1 MKDYL
6 NRNKQFSDG
15 SFIVADRAYNGEKN
29 SHLAS
34 EHNLRLVTTNF
45 TGRKPHANVKTV
57 HTKNAVIHDFWK
69 HGYEKS
75 YPGNLLEEQNN
86 CNTWKQKISLSMQGL
101 EMELRQFPLFFVEDI
116 MWTRYLWTEKNAL
129 DYSSDLK

>member
-15 SFIVADRAYNGEKN
+15 SFIVADGTYSGEKN

-34 EHNLRLVTTNF
+34 EHNLRFVATNF

-57 HTKNAVIHDFWK
+57 HTKNAVIHDF
-69 HGYEKS
+69 
-75 YPGNLLEEQNN
+75 
-86 CNTWKQKISLSMQGL
+86 
-101 EMELRQFPLFFVEDI
+101 
-116 MWTRYLWTEKNAL
+116 
-129 DYSSDLK
+129 